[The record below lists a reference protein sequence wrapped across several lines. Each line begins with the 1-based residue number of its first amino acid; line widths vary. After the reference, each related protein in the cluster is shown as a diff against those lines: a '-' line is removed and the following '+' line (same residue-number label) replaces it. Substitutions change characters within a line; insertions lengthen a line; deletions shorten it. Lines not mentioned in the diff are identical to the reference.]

1 MLNSYIGYE
10 IMLHENKLFTA
21 HLQVLLPYIRV
32 PAIPISRNRP
42 WNRPTASASRPS
54 IRTYHVHSVHDFPD
68 FYNAIPW
75 ISLRWVAGA
84 SARLTARR
92 EAPENSRLPS
102 QPFWCEQ
109 NFLAVPYL
117 IARRRKEARRRTGD
131 PSSLR
136 KKSRLPSLPCLLPSA
151 PRSSPSA
158 RAEERAD
165 DNPQTNEL
173 EAFQTLTCAPHCLPC
188 SRAVRFW

>member
-1 MLNSYIGYE
+1 MKSCFMKISFS
-10 IMLHENKLFTA
+10 LHIYRCSCHTSVF
-21 HLQVLLPYIRV
+21 LPYRSVGTDHGTDRPPPRRV
-32 PAIPISRNRP
+32 RV
-42 WNRPTASASRPS
+42 S

-131 PSSLR
+131 PSSSE
-136 KKSRLPSLPCLLPSA
+136 KKAVFLPCHASCQAHLEA
-151 PRSSPSA
+151 ARPR
-158 RAEERAD
+158 EL
-165 DNPQTNEL
+165 TNEL
-173 EAFQTLTCAPHCLPC
+173 TTTRRRTSWRR
-188 SRAVRFW
+188 SRR

>member
-1 MLNSYIGYE
+1 MKSCFMKISFS
-10 IMLHENKLFTA
+10 LHIYRCSCHTSVF
-21 HLQVLLPYIRV
+21 LPYRSVGTDHGTEQQTDRLRV
-32 PAIPISRNRP
+32 
-42 WNRPTASASRPS
+42 ASVDTYVRL
-54 IRTYHVHSVHDFPD
+54 YHVHSVHDFPD

-158 RAEERAD
+158 RADERAD